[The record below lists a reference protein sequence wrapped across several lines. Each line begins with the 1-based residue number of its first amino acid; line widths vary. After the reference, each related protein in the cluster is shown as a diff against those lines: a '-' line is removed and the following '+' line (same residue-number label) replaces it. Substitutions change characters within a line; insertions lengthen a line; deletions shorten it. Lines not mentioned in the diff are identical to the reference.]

1 MIPKW
6 VLLIFAALFVIS
18 FSPSYAQH
26 HSGALAPPID
36 LDGLKV
42 SLSTILSPAD
52 FNYDE
57 TKNANLSIRFF
68 DSDTNVNIKSVT
80 YRVQIFQ
87 ENNLVANEY
96 FFDDDGKLD
105 LDIRPTTGCQEQN
118 LWKCTKYFG
127 EKHAIAGAYYAR
139 GDSIPVI
146 QGPIF
151 NKSGEYNVKVSIV
164 GATNPKTMTAKDLLF
179 ETFLHIPQ
187 KETFL
192 IKTANAQEFPI
203 SIKSHNKISNFS
215 YDESLK
221 KIAYEIP
228 YNHEYDQQHDSG
240 NNQIISMQKDFLSF
254 KQGYGVNVFV
264 EGIKLQDSSF
274 EFDTSLPDENII
286 RINIPRE
293 ELALIENNLGSENK
307 KDTINV
313 EIFSGEKIEF
323 NYLDFTF
330 ENDFT
335 AKVLWD
341 SKLKVGEKTSFTF
354 SFFDVNNNPTKDIL
368 FAYSITDSSGKEIW
382 SNVGNTETHIGILA
396 PNGIVTESII
406 IPSDGKFQLKL
417 ILTGQGSKNFEKFLT
432 SVSDFSIISQS
443 VTQEK
448 KIITIP
454 TWIKNNAK
462 WWSDGQ
468 IDDNSFIEGIQFL
481 IQEGLMKIQI
491 TDQNTVNPSNKIPDW
506 VKSNA
511 GWWSDDLISERDFVK
526 GIEFLVSQGIIK
538 VN

>member
-1 MIPKW
+1 M
-6 VLLIFAALFVIS
+6 F
-18 FSPSYAQH
+18 
-26 HSGALAPPID
+26 
-36 LDGLKV
+36 
-42 SLSTILSPAD
+42 
-52 FNYDE
+52 
-57 TKNANLSIRFF
+57 
-68 DSDTNVNIKSVT
+68 
-80 YRVQIFQ
+80 
-87 ENNLVANEY
+87 LV
-96 FFDDDGKLD
+96 
-105 LDIRPTTGCQEQN
+105 
-118 LWKCTKYFG
+118 
-127 EKHAIAGAYYAR
+127 
-139 GDSIPVI
+139 
-146 QGPIF
+146 
-151 NKSGEYNVKVSIV
+151 
-164 GATNPKTMTAKDLLF
+164 
-179 ETFLHIPQ
+179 
-187 KETFL
+187 
-192 IKTANAQEFPI
+192 KTANAQEFPI

-228 YNHEYDQQHDSG
+228 YNYEYDQQHDSG

-264 EGIKLQDSSF
+264 EGIKLQDNSF

-293 ELALIENNLGSENK
+293 ELVLIESNLGSENT

-313 EIFSGEKIEF
+313 EIFAGEKIEF
-323 NYLDFTF
+323 NQLDFIF

-341 SKLKVGEKTSFTF
+341 SKLKAGEKTPFTF
-354 SFFDVNNNPTKDIL
+354 SFFDVNNNPTEDIL
-368 FAYSITDSSGKEIW
+368 FAYSITNSSGKEIW
-382 SNVGNTETHIGILA
+382 SNVGTAETYIGILT
-396 PNGIVTESII
+396 PNGIATESII
-406 IPSDGKFQLKL
+406 IPSDGEFQLKL
-417 ILTGQGSKNFEKFLT
+417 ILTGQNSKNFEKFLA
-432 SVSDFSIISQS
+432 SVSDFSILSQS
-443 VTQEK
+443 IMHEE
-448 KIITIP
+448 KIIPIP

-491 TDQNTVNPSNKIPDW
+491 TEENMVNQNNISDW
-506 VKSNA
+506 VRNNA